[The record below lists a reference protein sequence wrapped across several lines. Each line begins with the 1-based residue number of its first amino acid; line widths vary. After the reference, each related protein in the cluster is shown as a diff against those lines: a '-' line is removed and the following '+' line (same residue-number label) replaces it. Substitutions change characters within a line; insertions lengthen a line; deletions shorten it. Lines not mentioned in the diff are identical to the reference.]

1 MPPATAPTVTIVGAG
16 ITGLALAALLA
27 RTGREVTV
35 LERATDLGPVGAGL
49 LLQHLGQEVCH
60 ELGIGQALG
69 ASSAPV
75 RRVDGRTV
83 GGLRTMQ
90 LTYDEVA
97 PGSSAWGVHRGT
109 LFDLLRTAALDA
121 GARIAPGWDVTAVR
135 RTDVGPGREG
145 GWVVTDAAGRRHE
158 SRGLLVGA
166 DGAASTV
173 RRHTVR
179 TRLDRPYPWG
189 ALWSI
194 VPDPDGLSGD
204 ALVQRWRDTRT
215 TLGVLPTGV
224 GQASI
229 FWSARVSRMPALLAA
244 GPEAFV
250 DHVAPL
256 AGPLAP
262 LVHRVAAAGLRPAR
276 YRDVVVDS
284 PVADGA
290 ALVGDAAH
298 AMSPQLGAGASLGLA
313 DAWTL
318 AQALDRQ
325 PTLAQALAEYATE
338 RRAHLRYSRWW
349 SRLLTP
355 TFQSGLV
362 PLGPPR
368 DLVLAVA
375 LRVGPVRRLAT
386 TTLRGAQTSPWRT
399 WHLPPPA

>member
-1 MPPATAPTVTIVGAG
+1 MPPSLAPTVTVVGAG

-27 RTGREVTV
+27 RTGRDVTV

-60 ELGIGQALG
+60 ELGIGEALG
-69 ASSAPV
+69 AASSPI

-83 GGLRTMQ
+83 RGLRTMQ
-90 LTYDEVA
+90 LAYEDVA
-97 PGSSAWGVHRGT
+97 PGSTAWGVHRGT
-109 LFDLLRTAALDA
+109 LFSLLRGAALEA
-121 GARIAPGWDVTAVR
+121 GARIEPGWDVRGAHR
-135 RTDVGPGREG
+135 ADVGGGRG
-145 GWVVTDAAGRRHE
+145 TGWVVTDAAGRRRE
-158 SRGLLVGA
+158 AGDLLVGA

-173 RRHTVR
+173 RRSTVR

-204 ALVQRWRDTRT
+204 ALIQRWRDTRT
-215 TLGVLPTGV
+215 TLGILPTGV
-224 GQASI
+224 GQASV

-250 DHVAPL
+250 DEVAPL

-262 LVHRVAAAGLRPAR
+262 LVERVAAAGLLPAR

-284 PVADGA
+284 PVTQGA

-325 PTLAQALAEYATE
+325 PTLAQALEEYATE
-338 RRAHLRYSRWW
+338 RRAHLRYYRWW

-368 DLVLAVA
+368 DLALAVA
-375 LRVGPVRRLAT
+375 FRTAPVRRLAT
-386 TTLRGAQTSPWRT
+386 ATLRGAQTSPWRT

>member
-1 MPPATAPTVTIVGAG
+1 MTIVGAG

-60 ELGIGQALG
+60 ELGIGRALG
-69 ASSAPV
+69 AASAPI

-83 GGLRTMQ
+83 GGLSTMQ
-90 LTYDEVA
+90 LAYDDVA
-97 PGSSAWGVHRGT
+97 PGSTAWGVHRGT

-121 GARIAPGWDVTAVR
+121 GARIEPGWDVTGVH
-135 RTDVGPGREG
+135 RTDAGRG
-145 GWVVTDAAGRRHE
+145 TGWVVTDAAGRR
-158 SRGLLVGA
+158 RDAGGLLVGA

-173 RRHTVR
+173 RRATVR
-179 TRLDRPYPWG
+179 TRFDRPYPWG

-194 VPDPDGLSGD
+194 VPDPDGLAGD
-204 ALVQRWRDTRT
+204 ALIQRWRDTRT
-215 TLGVLPTGV
+215 TLGILPTGV
-224 GQASI
+224 GQASL
-229 FWSARVSRMPALLAA
+229 FWSARVARMPALLAA
-244 GPEAFV
+244 GPHAFV
-250 DHVAPL
+250 DAVAPL

-262 LVHRVAAAGLRPAR
+262 LVERIADAGLLPAR
-276 YRDVVVDS
+276 YRDVVVES
-284 PVADGA
+284 PVTDGA
-290 ALVGDAAH
+290 VLVGDAAH

-325 PTLAQALAEYATE
+325 PTLAQALDEYATE
-338 RRAHLRYSRWW
+338 RRAHLRYARRW

-355 TFQSGLV
+355 VFQSGLV

-368 DLVLAVA
+368 DLALAVGF
-375 LRVGPVRRLAT
+375 RTGPVRRFAT
-386 TTLRGAQTSPWRT
+386 RTLRGAQTSPWRT
-399 WHLPPPA
+399 WHLPPRA